1 MANLMNRRE
10 KLIIQLFYE
19 HLNTV
24 NMLYSTADTCKQA
37 TMAIEETFGNSN
49 TKVELERISGE
60 SMLEKEIEE
69 LERDEVYDHSQPVPH
84 LIKKPKAFK

>member
-1 MANLMNRRE
+1 
-10 KLIIQLFYE
+10 
-19 HLNTV
+19 
-24 NMLYSTADTCKQA
+24 MLYSTADTCKQA

-69 LERDEVYDHSQPVPH
+69 LERV
-84 LIKKPKAFK
+84 